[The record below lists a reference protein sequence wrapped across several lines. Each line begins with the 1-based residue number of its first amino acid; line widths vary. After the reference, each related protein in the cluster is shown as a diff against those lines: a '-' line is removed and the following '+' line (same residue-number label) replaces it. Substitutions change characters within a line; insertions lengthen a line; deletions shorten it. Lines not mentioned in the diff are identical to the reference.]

1 MRPNSVTNATT
12 RIIAPSVVYSGMTT
26 ALRAI
31 TTVLTNGMSTNYLGL
46 KIDAIPAYNFT
57 ASYHPQGVG
66 NGYVLTVANKR
77 IYLAGDTE
85 DIPDMRGLHNIDV
98 AFLPMNL
105 PFTMTVTNAASA
117 VREFRPA
124 VVYPY
129 HYAGSGS
136 TPGDVNVFKQL
147 VGQDLGI
154 EVRLRHF
161 EN

>member
-1 MRPNSVTNATT
+1 LA
-12 RIIAPSVVYSGMTT
+12 
-26 ALRAI
+26 
-31 TTVLTNGMSTNYLGL
+31 NGGSTNYLGMT
-46 KIDAIPAYNFT
+46 IDAIPAYNFT
-57 ASYHPQGVG
+57 ASYHPPGVG
-66 NGYVLTVANKR
+66 NGYVLTIAGKR
-77 IYLAGDTE
+77 LYMAGDTE
-85 DIPDMRGLHNIDV
+85 DVPEMRALRNIDA

-129 HYAGSGS
+129 HYQGSGS
-136 TPGDVNVFKQL
+136 TPGDINVFKRL

-161 EN
+161 DN